1 MDIDLPTNHPMT
13 SVTME
18 KFNDSSK
25 YAILLAFTPR
35 LSDIMKVSDGHDEAN
50 TEFIFIGMCSENSSN

>member
-1 MDIDLPTNHPMT
+1 
-13 SVTME
+13 ME